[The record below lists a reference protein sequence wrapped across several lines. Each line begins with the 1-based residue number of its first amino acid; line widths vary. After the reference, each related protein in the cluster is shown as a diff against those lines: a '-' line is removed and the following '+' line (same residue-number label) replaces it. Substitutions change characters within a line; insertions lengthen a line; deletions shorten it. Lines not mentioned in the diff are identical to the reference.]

1 MSPMDEWFKRMHAEH
16 SLPSDIE
23 WSDGFGSTLASFDQ
37 SRILSLAKARSQTP
51 PIRAR

>member
-1 MSPMDEWFKRMHAEH
+1 MDEWFKRMHAEH

-23 WSDGFGSTLASFDQ
+23 WNDGFGSTLASFDQ

-51 PIRAR
+51 PICAR